1 MRKIKT
7 IAIKTM
13 QLGFINES
21 EKILRSLMIG
31 QIEQMGTLHEE
42 TLDTIVL
49 LGYNLALLQRAEDI
63 QDLLTYLQET
73 SNEISL
79 PHKGLQLSIRE
90 LEELINRSLRI
101 VS

>member
-13 QLGFINES
+13 QLGFTDES

-49 LGYNLALLQRAEDI
+49 LGYNLAMLKRFDDI
-63 QDLLTYLQET
+63 QDLLSYLKET
-73 SNEISL
+73 SNEISF
-79 PHKGLQLSIRE
+79 PHKALQLSIRE
-90 LEELINRSLRI
+90 LEELSNRSLRV